1 MPKIYLKEGDKE
13 CTHNSNQFIQNRI
26 DGVIVDHASE
36 IEWRLAEE
44 IFGSG
49 HQLD

>member
-1 MPKIYLKEGDKE
+1 MRDVLPDLVEAAWTD
-13 CTHNSNQFIQNRI
+13 NSNQFIQHRI